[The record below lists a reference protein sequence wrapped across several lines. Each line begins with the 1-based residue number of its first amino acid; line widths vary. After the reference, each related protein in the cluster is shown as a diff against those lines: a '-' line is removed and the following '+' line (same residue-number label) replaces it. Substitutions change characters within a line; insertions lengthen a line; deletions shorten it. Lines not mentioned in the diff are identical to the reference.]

1 MDFLQVVAVIFSLL
15 IAVAVHEC
23 SHAFVADRLGDPT
36 ARLAGRVTLNPLAH
50 IDIFGA
56 IFLFL
61 VGFGWGKP
69 VPVNTRF
76 FRRPV
81 LHESLVSLAGPLSN
95 FLFCLLVAGILHLFR
110 DVLPYQVFRF
120 LMTVFD
126 MNLGL
131 CIFNLFPFPPL
142 DGSKFFRILVPSKIL
157 PAYDRYLETGMM
169 YTILFL
175 IFDAMILSNI
185 LGYSVVSRV
194 ISVIFGV
201 IKGTIFLGF

>member
-1 MDFLQVVAVIFSLL
+1 MGAVIFSLL
-15 IAVAVHEC
+15 VAVAVHEC

-36 ARLAGRVTLNPLAH
+36 ARLEGRVTLNPLAH

-81 LHESLVSLAGPLSN
+81 LDESLVSLAGPLSN
-95 FLFCLLVAGILHLFR
+95 FLLCLLVAGVLHLFR
-110 DVLPYQVFRF
+110 DSIPFQLSRF
-120 LMTVFD
+120 LMILFD

-142 DGSKFFRILVPSKIL
+142 DGSKFFRIIVPKKMLS
-157 PAYDRYLETGMM
+157 AYDRYLESGMI

-175 IFDAMILSNI
+175 VFDAMVVSNI
-185 LGYSVVSRV
+185 LGYSLVSRA

-201 IKGTIFLGF
+201 VKGAIFLGF